1 MPATPFS
8 ILNFKWV
15 WQAQFLGHTPQILK
29 NCVFFIDVQM
39 ILVPFF
45 DIPNQESA
53 ILEKP
58 ILRAHSRPQPGNF
71 KQFLPCCGLDLKPKI
86 GFSKITQKQ

>member
-29 NCVFFIDVQM
+29 NCVFVIDIQM

-45 DIPNQESA
+45 DTSNQKSV
-53 ILEKP
+53 I
-58 ILRAHSRPQPGNF
+58 
-71 KQFLPCCGLDLKPKI
+71 
-86 GFSKITQKQ
+86 